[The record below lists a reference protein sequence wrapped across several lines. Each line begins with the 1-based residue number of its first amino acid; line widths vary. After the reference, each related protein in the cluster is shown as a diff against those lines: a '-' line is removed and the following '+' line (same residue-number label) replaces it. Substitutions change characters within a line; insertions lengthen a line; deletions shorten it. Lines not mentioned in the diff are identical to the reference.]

1 MNLVRSAGL
10 AAMIAGAT
18 MSVAHAQEAPTA
30 ENPIVWRM
38 SSYAGETWGLWRNMV
53 MPFVTRVNELSE
65 GRLVIKP
72 YPVDVLAPATRNYE
86 AVLDGTAD
94 AAMITPLYVVNQ
106 DPANTFYAGQP
117 GGMGI
122 ETMLYWLY
130 EGGGQ
135 DLLTEFKLETQG
147 LYSLVGGIVGTEL
160 WHSHRPINSV
170 EDLKGAKFRSAG
182 AWSSVLSD
190 YFEASP
196 VFVTGGEVYTML
208 ERGGVDIAEWSG
220 PADNLIAG
228 LQNAAEYIIY
238 PGVHFPAGINEFIV
252 KKESWEALPPDLQ
265 ETVKAA
271 AKLAVFE
278 SYLQSG
284 MDDIVAMDKLRES
297 NAEFEELPPEVLAAI
312 TDAGREWA
320 EKKAEEQ
327 SADGN
332 DWMKKIGD
340 SYFAFQDRYANN
352 AAFKYVD
359 RN

>member
-1 MNLVRSAGL
+1 MSFMKRLAL
-10 AAMIAGAT
+10 AAAMAA
-18 MSVAHAQEAPTA
+18 AAAPFANAQEAPTA
-30 ENPIVWRM
+30 DDPIVWRL

-53 MPFVTRVNELSE
+53 MPFVNRVNELSD
-65 GRLVIKP
+65 GRLVIEP

-106 DPANTFYAGQP
+106 DPANTFYAGHP

-122 ETMLYWLY
+122 ETMLFWLY

-135 DLLTEFKLETQG
+135 DLLTEFKVETQA

-160 WHSHRPINSV
+160 WHSHRPIASV
-170 EDLKGAKFRSAG
+170 ADLEGAKFRAAG
-182 AWSSVLSD
+182 AWSSVLAESFD
-190 YFEASP
+190 ASP

-220 PADNLIAG
+220 PADNVIAG
-228 LQNAAEYIIY
+228 LQNAAQYIIY
-238 PGVHFPAGINEFIV
+238 PGVHFPSGINEFIV
-252 KKESWEALPPDLQ
+252 RKETWDALPEDLQ
-265 ETVKAA
+265 DTVRAA

-284 MDDIVAMDKLRES
+284 IADIEAMDELRES
-297 NAEFEELPPEVLAAI
+297 SAEIQPLPPEVIAAI
-312 TDAGREWA
+312 TEAGRPWA
-320 EKKAEEQ
+320 RAKSEEQ
-327 SADGN
+327 AADGN
-332 DWMKKIGD
+332 EWMKRIGE

-352 AAFKYVD
+352 AAFKHID
-359 RN
+359 N

>member
-1 MNLVRSAGL
+1 MDWIKRVGL
-10 AAMIAGAT
+10 AAAVAVGAGTIAQ
-18 MSVAHAQEAPTA
+18 AQEAPTA

-53 MPFVTRVNELSE
+53 MPFVTRVNEMSE
-65 GRLVIKP
+65 GRLIIKP
-72 YPVDVLAPATRNYE
+72 FPVDVLAPATRNYE

-94 AAMITPLYVVNQ
+94 AAMITPLYVVNE
-106 DPANTFYAGQP
+106 DPANSFYAGQP

-122 ETMLYWLY
+122 ETMLFWLY
-130 EGGGQ
+130 DGGGQ

-160 WHSHRPINSV
+160 WHSHRPVNSV
-170 EDLKGAKFRSAG
+170 EDLKGAKFRAAG
-182 AWSSVLSD
+182 AWSSILSE

-196 VFVTGGEVYTML
+196 VFVTGSEVYTML

-220 PADNLIAG
+220 PADNLVAG

-238 PGVHFPAGINEFIV
+238 PGVHFPAGINEFII
-252 KKESWEALPPDLQ
+252 KKETWEALPEDLQ
-265 ETVKAA
+265 EVVRAA
-271 AKLAVFE
+271 AKLAVFD

-297 NAEFEELPPEVLAAI
+297 KAEFQPLPPEVIAAI
-312 TDAGREWA
+312 TDAGRDWA
-320 EKKAEEQ
+320 ETKAEEQ
-327 SADGN
+327 SAKGN
-332 DWMKKIGD
+332 EWMAKISE

-352 AAFKYVD
+352 AAFKHVD